1 MSATPRISRARLL
14 GRLRVASRKGD
25 KSALGIAIAEMRTL
39 ACSPRYWEKYLD
51 LLDNPLA
58 RLVDLLVIKRGERI
72 AEQKGWTGRRRS
84 AAPRPGAPPRP
95 GPVSPPVA
103 VSRPT
108 SARSGRRSARPRP
121 RTAPSQPSLFPDWP

>member
-1 MSATPRISRARLL
+1 VSATPRISRARVL

-25 KSALGIAIAEMRTL
+25 KNALGIAIAEMRTL

-84 AAPRPGAPPRP
+84 AAPRAGAASRPVAASRP
-95 GPVSPPVA
+95 GVA
-103 VSRPT
+103 SRPT
-108 SARSGRRSARPRP
+108 PAGRRRP